1 MSCCVCL
8 SFSMCLFL
16 SVSLGLS
23 VLFYFVS
30 VFFCLFISAS
40 LYLCGHFSPRSLSL
54 TASCCCLSLSPSLSL
69 SACVCGF
76 VFLCS
81 LALYVSLSP
90 SLELSLLSQAK
101 FVSRG
106 SSLSP
111 SWCVGISDCL
121 CQYFLSPR
129 PSPTSSLPL
138 SVLYLCLDLSSYFLL
153 CDARYV
159 SASLSLLFDH
169 LVSLSLSHSVIF
181 SIPVSVS
188 LWVHFS
194 IYVLPAPGLMYVTFP
209 VFSTWLFPWASLLNP
224 VDVSLSV
231 SQRTQ

>member
-30 VFFCLFISAS
+30 IFFCLFISAS

-106 SSLSP
+106 SSLSLP
-111 SWCVGISDCL
+111 VGVLGSQTVSVRIFCLHVLLQPHLCLSLSCISVSIS
-121 CQYFLSPR
+121 QV
-129 PSPTSSLPL
+129 TSFSVMLGMSLPL
-138 SVLYLCLDLSSYFLL
+138 CLSCSTI
-153 CDARYV
+153 
-159 SASLSLLFDH
+159 
-169 LVSLSLSHSVIF
+169 LSLSHC
-181 SIPVSVS
+181 
-188 LWVHFS
+188 LT
-194 IYVLPAPGLMYVTFP
+194 L
-209 VFSTWLFPWASLLNP
+209 
-224 VDVSLSV
+224 
-231 SQRTQ
+231 